1 MATISVTKISF
12 FLPRT
17 ISVLTTK
24 SKLRY
29 GKSFL
34 SLLRRRAGITQ
45 SFLQLNPSKGK
56 IVRWTYYLMFLI
68 ICKLLFTVSPGSIVM
83 TKYVKST
90 SNLCGCSLWVLVVD
104 ARCGCSLWVLVVSAR
119 CGCSFWMV
127 VVSARCGSSFNFIR
141 SLAPSTCAFGQTL
154 CPNNNNSNNS

>member
-1 MATISVTKISF
+1 M
-12 FLPRT
+12 
-17 ISVLTTK
+17 
-24 SKLRY
+24 
-29 GKSFL
+29 
-34 SLLRRRAGITQ
+34 
-45 SFLQLNPSKGK
+45 
-56 IVRWTYYLMFLI
+56 RWTYYLMFLI

-127 VVSARCGSSFNFIR
+127 FVSARCGSSFSFIR
-141 SLAPSTCAFGQTL
+141 SLAPGTCAIGQTL
-154 CPNNNNSNNS
+154 CPNNNNSNNSWSENLTDHHKNIDSSLSSCQLFIRQISISHNK